1 MALPGRRASEAA
13 AVAPSIIARLG
24 IPSARD
30 LAAPPP
36 FAAFR
41 PGALETEEVAS
52 YGDRRSP
59 MSVQPTETGREY
71 LEKLK
76 SLGYLK

>member
-1 MALPGRRASEAA
+1 MALPGRRASDAS

-24 IPSARD
+24 VPSARD
-30 LAAPPP
+30 LASAPA

-41 PGALETEEVAS
+41 PGALETVEVAA
-52 YGDRRSP
+52 YGDRRSEA
-59 MSVQPTETGREY
+59 SVQPTETGREY